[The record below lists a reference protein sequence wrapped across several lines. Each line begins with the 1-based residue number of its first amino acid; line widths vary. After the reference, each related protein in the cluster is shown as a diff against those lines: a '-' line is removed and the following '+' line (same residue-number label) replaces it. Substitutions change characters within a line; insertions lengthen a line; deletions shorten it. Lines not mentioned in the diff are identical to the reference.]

1 MNTKQIRTLNSLLK
15 RHDVKDVTNTVR
27 YGMGI
32 NWDKLMRDT
41 EPLYV
46 MSRIIS
52 CYDADKRNGMKEAH
66 KEWIADVVRYGWIDA
81 LNDYIKQSGAE
92 VVTQAIYYLMDNNL
106 WRSYDG
112 RLGLGQQGSE
122 KYYEGL
128 SDLPAAIAKVLE
140 LHPELAPKQEEPK
153 ATEAQKAVV
162 SAASE
167 ADAAIESLIDKIH
180 IITDYV
186 KNNVDTGG
194 SSQQTELM
202 KKRIEEQKKV
212 ISELKKQLE
221 NRDAVIG
228 EQSSRIAKMEQNEK
242 EQDGYYKEL
251 HDKYNTLLD
260 ERDAISKENDTYA
273 KMLEE
278 AAQKE
283 QMPKR
288 KVIPESVLLDVPL
301 LGRGVL
307 KGLKS
312 TLERYNIFI
321 NPNV

>member
-1 MNTKQIRTLNSLLK
+1 MNTKQTKALSSLLK
-15 RHDVKDVTNTVR
+15 RHEIKDVTNTVR

-32 NWDKLMRDT
+32 NWDKLMRDS
-41 EPLYV
+41 EPLYI

-52 CYDADKRNGMKEAH
+52 CYDVDKRRSMNDAH
-66 KEWIADVVRYGWIDA
+66 KEWIADVVKYGWVDA
-81 LNDYIKQSGAE
+81 LDDYIKQSGTE
-92 VVTQAIYYLMDNNL
+92 VVIKAIYYLMDNNL
-106 WRSYDG
+106 WRSYEG
-112 RLGLGQQGSE
+112 RLGLGQQDGK
-122 KYYEGL
+122 KYYDGL
-128 SDLPAAIAKVLE
+128 ADLPAAIAKVLE

-153 ATEAQKAVV
+153 VTEAQKTVV
-162 SAASE
+162 NAATE
-167 ADAAIESLIDKIH
+167 ADMAIESLIDKIH
-180 IITDYV
+180 VITDYI
-186 KNNVDTGG
+186 KNNIDTGE
-194 SSQQTELM
+194 SSQQAEQL
-202 KKRIEEQKKV
+202 KKRIEEQKKK
-212 ISELKKQLE
+212 IAELKKQLE

-228 EQSSRIAKMEQNEK
+228 EQSSRISKMEQDEK

-251 HDKYNTLLD
+251 HDKYNALLD

-283 QMPKR
+283 QMPKK

-307 KGLKS
+307 KGLKT

-321 NPNV
+321 NPNI

>member
-1 MNTKQIRTLNSLLK
+1 MNTKQTNALRSLLK
-15 RHDVKDVTNTVR
+15 RHNIKDVTNTVR

-32 NWDKLMRDT
+32 SFDKLMRDA

-52 CYDADKRNGMKEAH
+52 CYDADKRNGLREAH
-66 KEWIADVVRYGWIDA
+66 REWIADVVKYGWIDA
-81 LNDYIKQSGAE
+81 LGDYTKQSGTE

-106 WRSYDG
+106 WRSYDS

-122 KYYEGL
+122 KYYDGL

-140 LHPELAPKQEEPK
+140 LHPELAPKTEEK
-153 ATEAQKAVV
+153 TTDAQKAVV
-162 SAASE
+162 SAAAE

-180 IITDYV
+180 LITDYV
-186 KNNVDTGG
+186 KNNESISG
-194 SSQQTELM
+194 SSEQSELQ
-202 KKRIEEQKKV
+202 KKRIEDQKKKIV
-212 ISELKKQLE
+212 ELKKKLADSQS
-221 NRDAVIG
+221 VIE
-228 EQSSRIAKMEQNEK
+228 EQTQRIAKMEQDEK

-251 HDKYNTLLD
+251 HDKYNALLD
-260 ERDAISKENDTYA
+260 ERDAISKENDAYA

-312 TLERYNIFI
+312 TLERYNIYI

>member
-1 MNTKQIRTLNSLLK
+1 MNTKQTNTLRSLLK
-15 RHDVKDVTNTVR
+15 RHDIKDVTNTVR

-32 NWDKLMRDT
+32 NFDKLMRDA

-66 KEWIADVVRYGWIDA
+66 REWIANVVRYGWIDA
-81 LNDYIKQSGAE
+81 INDYTKQSGAE

-112 RLGLGQQGSE
+112 RLGLGQQESA

-153 ATEAQKAVV
+153 STEAQKAVV
-162 SAASE
+162 SAATE
-167 ADAAIESLIDKIH
+167 ADVAIESLIDKIH
-180 IITDYV
+180 LITDYV
-186 KNNVDTGG
+186 KNNVDTGE

-202 KKRIEEQKKV
+202 KKRIEEQKKR
-212 ISELKKQLE
+212 IAELKKKLADSQAFIE
-221 NRDAVIG
+221 
-228 EQSSRIAKMEQNEK
+228 EQTQRIAKMEQDEK

-251 HDKYNTLLD
+251 HDKYNALLD